1 MLRRLY
7 DWTLSLAAGPR
18 ADAALFAVAF
28 AESSFFPLP
37 PDILLVP
44 MAIARPDRAYRLA
57 LMCGLASTL
66 GGLLGYAI
74 GALLYDTVGLWIIQL
89 YGYGEKMDAFRQA
102 YATYGAWI
110 ILLKGLTPI
119 PYKLV
124 TITSG
129 FAGYNLFLFILLSII
144 SRTLRFLVVAWLLKR
159 YGEPVRE
166 FIEKRLEIAAV
177 LLLTVVV
184 GGFVIVKYVV

>member
-18 ADAALFAVAF
+18 AELALFGIAF

-37 PDILLVP
+37 PDVLLVP
-44 MAIARPDRAYRLA
+44 MTVAKPERAYRYA
-57 LMCGLASTL
+57 MICGVASTI
-66 GGLLGYAI
+66 GGLFGYAI
-74 GALLYDTVGLWIIQL
+74 GALLYESLGLWIIQL
-89 YGYGEKMDAFRQA
+89 YGYGDKMEAFKAA
-102 YATYGAWI
+102 YAHYGAWI

-129 FAGYNLFLFILLSII
+129 FAGYDLLSFVGLSLI
-144 SRTLRFLVVAWLLKR
+144 SRSLRFLIVAWLLR
-159 YGEPVRE
+159 RFGEPVRE
-166 FIEKRLEIAAV
+166 FVEKRLELTAI
-177 LLLTVVV
+177 LLLVVVV
-184 GGFVIVKYVV
+184 GGFVVVKYVV

>member
-18 ADAALFAVAF
+18 AGVALFGVSF
-28 AESSFFPLP
+28 AEASFFPLP

-44 MAIARPDRAYRLA
+44 MTIAKPEKAYRLA
-57 LMCGLASTL
+57 IMCGIASTL
-66 GGLLGYAI
+66 GGMLGYAI
-74 GALLYDTVGLWIIQL
+74 GALLYDTLGLWIIQL
-89 YGYGEKMDAFRQA
+89 YGYGEKMDTFRDA
-102 YATYGAWI
+102 YAKWGLWI

-124 TITSG
+124 SITSG
-129 FAGYNLFLFILLSII
+129 FAGYDFFLFFCLSLV
-144 SRTLRFLVVAWLLKR
+144 SRCLRFLAVAWLLRR

-166 FIEKRLEIAAV
+166 FIEKRLELSAI
-177 LLLTVVV
+177 LLLVVVV
-184 GGFVIVKYVV
+184 GGFVLVKYVI

>member
-7 DWTLSLAAGPR
+7 AWTLSLAAGPR
-18 ADAALFAVAF
+18 AEAALAGVSF
-28 AESSFFPLP
+28 AEASFFPLP

-44 MAIARPDRAYRLA
+44 MILARPERAYRLA
-57 LMCGLASTL
+57 ILCGISSTL

-74 GALLYDTVGLWIIQL
+74 GALLYDSLGLWIIQV
-89 YGYGEKMDAFRQA
+89 YGYADKMDSFRHA
-102 YATYGAWI
+102 YNDYGLWI

-124 TITSG
+124 SIVSG
-129 FAGYNLFLFILLSII
+129 FAGYNVFLFFVLTAI
-144 SRTLRFLVVAWLLKR
+144 SRTLRFLAVAWLLKR

-166 FIEKRLEIAAV
+166 FIEKRLEIAAILMLV
-177 LLLTVVV
+177 FVV
-184 GGFVIVKYVV
+184 GGFVLVKYVV

>member
-18 ADAALFAVAF
+18 ADAALFGVSF
-28 AESSFFPLP
+28 AEASFFPLP

-44 MAIARPDRAYRLA
+44 MTLAQPERAYRLA
-57 LMCGLASTL
+57 ILCGVASTL
-66 GGLLGYAI
+66 GGMLGYAI
-74 GALLYDTVGLWIIQL
+74 GALLYDTLGLWIIQL
-89 YGYGEKMDAFRQA
+89 YGYGDKMDAFRET
-102 YATYGAWI
+102 YAHYGLWI

-124 TITSG
+124 SITSG
-129 FAGYNLFLFILLSII
+129 FAGYDIFLFFFLSLV
-144 SRTLRFLVVAWLLKR
+144 SRILRFLAVGWLLRR

-166 FIEKRLEIAAV
+166 FIEKRLELSAI
-177 LLLTVVV
+177 LLLTVVI
-184 GGFVIVKYVV
+184 GGFVLVKYVF

>member
-18 ADAALFAVAF
+18 AGAALGAISF

-44 MAIARPDRAYRLA
+44 MVIARPERAYALA
-57 LMCGLASTL
+57 LWCGLTSAL
-66 GGLLGYAI
+66 GGVLGYAI
-74 GALLYDTVGLWIIQL
+74 GALLYDSVGLWLIEL
-89 YGYGEKMDAFRQA
+89 YGYGDKMDAFRQA
-102 YATYGAWI
+102 YADYGLWI

-124 TITSG
+124 SITSG
-129 FAGYNLFLFILLSII
+129 FAGYNLVLLVVLSLI
-144 SRTLRFLVVAWLLKR
+144 SRTLRFLAVAWLLRR

-166 FIEKRLEIAAV
+166 FIEKRLGLAAI
-177 LLLTVVV
+177 LLLVVVV
-184 GGFVIVKYVV
+184 GGFVLVRYVV

>member
-18 ADAALFAVAF
+18 AELALFLVAF

-37 PDILLVP
+37 PDVLSVP
-44 MAIARPDRAYRLA
+44 MTVARPERAYRYA
-57 LMCGLASTL
+57 LLCGVASTL
-66 GGLLGYAI
+66 GGIAGYAI
-74 GALLYDTVGLWIIQL
+74 GALLYESLGLWIIQL
-89 YGYGEKMDAFRQA
+89 YGYGDKMDAFRDA
-102 YATYGAWI
+102 YAHYGAWI

-129 FAGYNLFLFILLSII
+129 FAGYDFLTFVGLSLI
-144 SRTLRFLVVAWLLKR
+144 SRTLRFLAVAWLLKR

-166 FIEKRLEIAAV
+166 FVEKRLELAAV
-177 LLLTVVV
+177 ILLVVVV
-184 GGFVIVKYVV
+184 GGFVVVKYVV

>member
-18 ADAALFAVAF
+18 ANAALFGVSF

-44 MAIARPDRAYRLA
+44 MILARPDRAYRLA
-57 LMCGLASTL
+57 AWCGIASTL

-74 GALLYDTVGLWIIQL
+74 GALLYDTLGLWIINL
-89 YGYGEKMDAFRQA
+89 YGYGEKMDAFRDA
-102 YATYGAWI
+102 YAAYGAWI

-129 FAGYNLFLFILLSII
+129 FAGYDFLLFFLLSLV
-144 SRTLRFLVVAWLLKR
+144 SRSLRFLAVAWLLRR

-166 FIEKRLEIAAV
+166 FIEKRLELSA
-177 LLLTVVV
+177 LLLLAVVV
-184 GGFVIVKYVV
+184 GGFVVVKYVI

>member
-7 DWTLSLAAGPR
+7 AWTLSLAAGPR
-18 ADAALFAVAF
+18 ADQALFWVAF
-28 AESSFFPLP
+28 TESSFFPLP

-44 MAIARPDRAYRLA
+44 MTIARPERAYRLA
-57 LMCGLASTL
+57 ILCGIASTL

-74 GALLYDTVGLWIIQL
+74 GALLYDSVGLWIINL
-89 YGYGEKMDAFRQA
+89 YGYGDKMESFRHA
-102 YATYGAWI
+102 YAEWGMWI

-124 TITSG
+124 TIVSG
-129 FAGYNLFLFILLSII
+129 FAGYNVFLFVLLTII
-144 SRTLRFLVVAWLLKR
+144 SRTLRFLAVAWLLKR

-166 FIEKRLEIAAV
+166 FIEKRLEIATII
-177 LLLTVVV
+177 LLVFVV
-184 GGFVIVKYVV
+184 GGFVLVKYVV

>member
-7 DWTLSLAAGPR
+7 AWTLSLAAGPR
-18 ADAALFAVAF
+18 AEAALAGVSF
-28 AESSFFPLP
+28 AEASFFPLP

-44 MAIARPDRAYRLA
+44 MILARPERAYRLA
-57 LMCGLASTL
+57 ILCGISSTL

-74 GALLYDTVGLWIIQL
+74 GALLYDSLGLWIIQV
-89 YGYGEKMDAFRQA
+89 YGYADKMDSFRHA
-102 YATYGAWI
+102 YNDYGLWI

-124 TITSG
+124 SIVSG
-129 FAGYNLFLFILLSII
+129 FAGYNVFLFFVLTAI
-144 SRTLRFLVVAWLLKR
+144 SRTLRFLAVAWLLKR

-166 FIEKRLEIAAV
+166 FIEKRLEIAAILMLV
-177 LLLTVVV
+177 FVV
-184 GGFVIVKYVV
+184 GGFALVKYVV

>member
-7 DWTLSLAAGPR
+7 DWTLALAAGPR
-18 ADAALFAVAF
+18 ANAALAGVSF
-28 AESSFFPLP
+28 AEASFFPLP

-44 MAIARPDRAYRLA
+44 MVIARPDKAYRLA
-57 LMCGLASTL
+57 WLCGISSTL
-66 GGLLGYAI
+66 GGMLGYAI

-89 YGYGEKMDAFRQA
+89 YGYGDKMEAFREA
-102 YATYGAWI
+102 YAAYGMWI

-124 TITSG
+124 SITSG
-129 FAGYNLFLFILLSII
+129 FAGYDLVLFFFLSLV
-144 SRTLRFLVVAWLLKR
+144 SRSLRFLAVAWLLRR

-166 FIEKRLEIAAV
+166 FIEKRLELAAI
-177 LLLTVVV
+177 LLLVVVV
-184 GGFVIVKYVV
+184 GGFVVVKYVV

>member
-18 ADAALFAVAF
+18 AKSALFGVSF
-28 AESSFFPLP
+28 AEASFFPLP

-44 MAIARPDRAYRLA
+44 MTLARPDQAYRLA
-57 LMCGLASTL
+57 ILCGVASTL
-66 GGLLGYAI
+66 GGMLGYAI
-74 GALLYDTVGLWIIQL
+74 GALLYDTLGLWIIQL
-89 YGYGEKMDAFRQA
+89 YGYGDKMDAFRET
-102 YATYGAWI
+102 YAHWGLWI

-124 TITSG
+124 SITSG
-129 FAGYNLFLFILLSII
+129 FAGYDVFLFFALSLV
-144 SRTLRFLVVAWLLKR
+144 SRTLRFLAVGWLLKR

-166 FIEKRLEIAAV
+166 FIEKRLELSAI
-177 LLLTVVV
+177 LLLIVIV
-184 GGFVIVKYVV
+184 GGFVLVKYVF

>member
-18 ADAALFAVAF
+18 ANAALFGVSF

-44 MAIARPDRAYRLA
+44 MILARPERAYRLA
-57 LMCGLASTL
+57 LWCGVASTL

-74 GALLYDTVGLWIIQL
+74 GALLYDTLGLWIINL
-89 YGYGEKMDAFRQA
+89 YGYGEKMDAFRDA
-102 YATYGAWI
+102 YAAYGAWI

-129 FAGYNLFLFILLSII
+129 FAGYDFLLFFLLSLV
-144 SRTLRFLVVAWLLKR
+144 SRTLRFLAVAALLRR

-166 FIEKRLEIAAV
+166 FIEKRLELSA
-177 LLLTVVV
+177 LLLLVVVV
-184 GGFVIVKYVV
+184 GGFVIVKYVI

>member
-7 DWTLSLAAGPR
+7 NWTLALAAGPR
-18 ADAALFAVAF
+18 ANAALGAVSF

-44 MAIARPDRAYRLA
+44 MVLANRDRAYRLA
-57 LMCGLASTL
+57 LWCGLTSTL
-66 GGLLGYAI
+66 GGILGYAI
-74 GALLYDTVGLWIIQL
+74 GALLYDTVGLWIIQF
-89 YGYGEKMDAFRQA
+89 YGYGDKMDSFREA
-102 YATYGAWI
+102 YAHWGLWI

-129 FAGYNLFLFILLSII
+129 FAGYNFFLFLGLSLV
-144 SRTLRFLVVAWLLKR
+144 SRTLRFLAVAWLLRR
-159 YGEPVRE
+159 YGENVRE
-166 FIEKRLEIAAV
+166 FIDKRLEIATIILV
-177 LLLTVVV
+177 VIVV
-184 GGFVIVKYVV
+184 GGFVLVKYVI

>member
-18 ADAALFAVAF
+18 ADVALFAIAF

-44 MAIARPDRAYRLA
+44 MTVARPEKAYRLA
-57 LMCGLASTL
+57 LMCGIASTL
-66 GGLLGYAI
+66 GGMLGYAI
-74 GALLYDTVGLWIIQL
+74 GALLYDTLGLWIINL
-89 YGYGEKMDAFRQA
+89 YGYGEKMGAFREA
-102 YATYGAWI
+102 YAAWGMWI

-124 TITSG
+124 SITSG
-129 FAGYNLFLFILLSII
+129 FAGYNVFLFLLFSII
-144 SRTLRFLVVAWLLKR
+144 SRTLRFLIVAWLLKR

-177 LLLTVVV
+177 LLLAVVV
-184 GGFVIVKYVV
+184 GGFMLVKYVV

>member
-7 DWTLSLAAGPR
+7 DWTLTLAAGPR
-18 ADAALFAVAF
+18 AHLALGAVSF

-44 MAIARPDRAYRLA
+44 MVLAKPESAYRLA
-57 LMCGLASTL
+57 LWCGLTSTL

-89 YGYGEKMDAFRQA
+89 YGYGDKMETFREA
-102 YATYGAWI
+102 YAQWGMWI

-129 FAGYNLFLFILLSII
+129 FAGYDVVLFFFLSAI
-144 SRTLRFLVVAWLLKR
+144 SRTLRFLVVAWLLRR
-159 YGEPVRE
+159 YGENVRE
-166 FIEKRLEIAAV
+166 FVEKRLELAAI
-177 LLLTVVV
+177 LLVTVVV
-184 GGFVIVKYVV
+184 GGFVVAKFAI

>member
-18 ADAALFAVAF
+18 AEPALYAVAF

-37 PDILLVP
+37 PDVLSVP
-44 MAIARPDRAYRLA
+44 MTVARPDRAYRYA
-57 LMCGLASTL
+57 WFCGLASTL

-74 GALLYDTVGLWIIQL
+74 GALLYESVGLWIIQL
-89 YGYGEKMDAFRQA
+89 YGYGDKMDAFRDA
-102 YATYGAWI
+102 YAHYGAWI

-129 FAGYNLFLFILLSII
+129 FAGYDLLTFVGLSLV
-144 SRTLRFLVVAWLLKR
+144 SRSLRFLAVAWLLRR

-166 FIEKRLEIAAV
+166 FVEKRLEITAI
-177 LLLTVVV
+177 LLLVVVV
-184 GGFVIVKYVV
+184 GGFVVAKYVI